1 MDAVLDRYIWRVVV
15 MSSAQVGKSE
25 IILNIIGYFAHQDPS
40 SIIQLQPTIQ
50 MAEAFS
56 RDRVA
61 TMIRDTKVLAG
72 LFADPRSR
80 DSGNTLLY
88 KKFPGGYLTLI
99 GGNSP
104 SSLASRPARIVLAD
118 EIDRLP
124 PSAGNEGDPLAL
136 LVKRTN
142 NYHNRIVVEVSTP
155 TIDGASRIQF
165 SFSQSD
171 QRFFNVPCPHCG
183 QLQPL
188 KWANFRW
195 SPDLST
201 SPEDIWIEC
210 EGCASQIRE
219 AQKPLMMRHGK
230 WLATAESNGVA
241 GFHLNELLSPWSP
254 WRKIRDEFLAAKG
267 DPELLRVFINTSLG
281 EVWQEQGEGV
291 DLEKVQARTETY
303 AAPVPDPVLFLTAG
317 IDVQDDRLEMTV
329 DGWAFGEENY
339 KIAHLI
345 IWGDTGK
352 PEVWKDLDDHLLMG
366 RWRRA
371 DGVDLRIKAAC
382 VDTAGHATQR
392 AYAFCK
398 GKRGRRIFAIVG
410 RAGEGKPYV
419 SSPARKRYGRSK
431 LPVELFTVGVDEV
444 KRTIYRRLAEAE
456 PGPGY
461 IHFPD
466 TADFGPEY
474 FAQLAAEKMVTSYK
488 HGVPVRRFV
497 RTRER
502 NEALDCS
509 VYSYAAMQLVAPNW
523 RALAR
528 KRASHATDSDELQPQ
543 EATKPP
549 VEVTRS
555 KRRPGRR
562 GWMSGL

>member
-1 MDAVLDRYIWRVVV
+1 MDAVLDRRIWRVVV
-15 MSSAQVGKSE
+15 KSSAQVGKSE

-40 SIIQLQPTIQ
+40 PIIQLQPTIQ

-61 TMIRDTKVLAG
+61 TMIRDTKALSA
-72 LFADPRSR
+72 LFADPKSR

-171 QRFFNVPCPHCG
+171 QRFFNVPCPACG
-183 QLQPL
+183 QLQSL
-188 KWANFRW
+188 KWANFHWSRDLAT
-195 SPDLST
+195 SPD
-201 SPEDIWIEC
+201 DIWIEC

-230 WLATAESNGVA
+230 WIATAESNGVA

-291 DLEKVQARTETY
+291 EADRVQARTETY
-303 AAPVPDPVLFLTAG
+303 PAPVPGRVLFLTAG
-317 IDVQDDRLEMTV
+317 IDTQPDRLEMTV
-329 DGWAFGEENY
+329 DGWAYGEENY
-339 KIAHLI
+339 KIAHI
-345 IWGDTGK
+345 IVWGDTTK
-352 PEVWKDLDDHLLMG
+352 PEVWNDLDSHLLLG
-366 RWRRA
+366 RWRRE
-371 DGVDLRIKAAC
+371 DGVELKIKAAC
-382 VDTAGHATQR
+382 VDTAGHSTQR

-398 GKRGRRIFAIVG
+398 GKRSRRVFAIVG
-410 RAGEGKPYV
+410 RGGEGRPYV

-431 LPVELFTVGVDEV
+431 LPVELFTVGVDEI
-444 KRTIYRRLAEAE
+444 KRVIYRRLSAAE

-466 TADFGPEY
+466 SDDFGPEY
-474 FAQLAAEKMVTSYK
+474 FAQLAAEKMVTEYR
-488 HGVPVRRFV
+488 HGVPKRRFKQV
-497 RTRER
+497 RDR

-509 VYSYAAMQLVAPNW
+509 VYSYAAMQLMAPNW
-523 RALAR
+523 RALER
-528 KRASHATDSDELQPQ
+528 KRASHTTETGDFEPQ
-543 EATKPP
+543 EVLTPQAEVKRP
-549 VEVTRS
+549 V
-555 KRRPGRR
+555 RRPGRR